1 MKLFLKNFYRDHRGL
16 VLVFLILFIPLVT
29 AAVVNG
35 VSVAVYNANHTFSY
49 GEIPAF
55 AAEELRTPPLSVVG
69 QTEENGQVLV
79 LLSDGESAADY
90 YALSFDIVE
99 DGYRYVRKHHVYH
112 PDGMDAGYIMDFRN
126 GYLFWAADTDCA
138 EIRCTLDGV
147 LYHINVGE
155 LPFFYRFEGI
165 PETVEFLEAPVPEF
179 SIAEPVSL
187 TASAPDDA
195 DFVFLFYQQET
206 PISTPDNPG
215 IRIPHVNLSPELDAV
230 INNDIDIL
238 FYDRLAEMEDWIYGV
253 DYRYAHN
260 GSVLSLFIFS
270 HEGAGHNGSTL
281 YSVNVDLETMS
292 VLTLPQALRRYGYDY
307 TEVMNRVHNQSS
319 TVPTEA
325 QMRTGVENEIAL
337 YDFRGNQFFINEE
350 NEICLV
356 GNAYCFWLYDD
367 YTESTPCADT
377 VRYGMLWNLSDDSC
391 IAYP

>member
-147 LYHINVGE
+147 LYHINVGNC
-155 LPFFYRFEGI
+155 R
-165 PETVEFLEAPVPEF
+165 F
-179 SIAEPVSL
+179 SIGLRGYRRPL
-187 TASAPDDA
+187 N
-195 DFVFLFYQQET
+195 FLKLPCRNF
-206 PISTPDNPG
+206 
-215 IRIPHVNLSPELDAV
+215 
-230 INNDIDIL
+230 
-238 FYDRLAEMEDWIYGV
+238 
-253 DYRYAHN
+253 
-260 GSVLSLFIFS
+260 LSL
-270 HEGAGHNGSTL
+270 
-281 YSVNVDLETMS
+281 
-292 VLTLPQALRRYGYDY
+292 
-307 TEVMNRVHNQSS
+307 NR
-319 TVPTEA
+319 
-325 QMRTGVENEIAL
+325 
-337 YDFRGNQFFINEE
+337 FR
-350 NEICLV
+350 
-356 GNAYCFWLYDD
+356 
-367 YTESTPCADT
+367 
-377 VRYGMLWNLSDDSC
+377 
-391 IAYP
+391 